1 MLSVGAFCLEGR
13 FYTSMKKEEVGRFS
27 TNHSTIYLC
36 RGTISESVS
45 SFQSGGAFA
54 GWRALT
60 IESMQMS
67 GCGEGHEPKEIV
79 SKKLW
84 LKFPVAPAEVEIWT
98 KKGDHSLKK
107 NTPSK

>member
-1 MLSVGAFCLEGR
+1 MHMAAALAGYRTALVGTDWTISHL
-13 FYTSMKKEEVGRFS
+13 VS
-27 TNHSTIYLC
+27 TNGVHALYTFC

-67 GCGEGHEPKEIV
+67 GCGEGHEPNEIV

-98 KKGDHSLKK
+98 KKKV
-107 NTPSK
+107 TIA